1 VTSKKVLRAPD
12 GRAGGVPSAVEASA
26 GASAEP
32 ARQFS
37 ELYEQHFDFV
47 WRSARMLGA
56 PPDLA
61 DDAVQDVFLVAHR
74 RFADFEARS
83 SPRTWLFAITL
94 RVMSDQRRSRRRRFR
109 LFERAKSMESEP
121 IPTPYDSAAGAE
133 ARAMLRAALDGLPE
147 EQRVV
152 FALSELEEMS
162 APEIATA
169 LGVKLNTVYSR
180 LRAARREMAERLGA
194 RREPKA
200 SP

>member
-1 VTSKKVLRAPD
+1 VTSNKFLRVPG
-12 GRAGGVPSAVEASA
+12 GRSQEKPSAAEASA
-26 GASAEP
+26 GAGAEP
-32 ARQFS
+32 ARQFT

-109 LFERAKSMESEP
+109 LLERAKSMEGEP
-121 IPTPYDSAAGAE
+121 IPTPYDGAASAE
-133 ARAMLRAALDGLPE
+133 ARAVLRAALGALPE
-147 EQRVV
+147 EQQIV

-180 LRAARREMAERLGA
+180 LRAARREIAERLRA
-194 RREPKA
+194 LQSPKA